1 MTRRMTRARGD
12 PRRATVGARRAMG
25 RRARGCGR
33 ARAVR
38 RRLEMISRDTFARSW
53 IFEGTRRRTRRR
65 RRRRLKKI
73 YRARGRRFDGFWIYR
88 IQIREIGCR

>member
-1 MTRRMTRARGD
+1 MTRRMTRARGEARVD
-12 PRRATVGARRAMG
+12 GADERWVV
-25 RRARGCGR
+25 ARGCGR

-38 RRLEMISRDTFARSW
+38 RRLEMISWDTFARSW